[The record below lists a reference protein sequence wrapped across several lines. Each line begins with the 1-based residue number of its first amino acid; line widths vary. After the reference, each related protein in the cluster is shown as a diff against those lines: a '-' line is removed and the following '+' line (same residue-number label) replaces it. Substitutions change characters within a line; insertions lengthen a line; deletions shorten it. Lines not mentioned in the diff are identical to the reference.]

1 MALGYGENPQ
11 LKYAEDGG
19 STVLLETGSE
29 RVEWEWIGPD
39 GAIWQVY
46 DFPFI
51 DSDGAKLI
59 LEMGI
64 DITAQ
69 KKADAEVQKLNAELE
84 RRVEERTAQLAVAN
98 RDLFTSEA
106 HLREAL
112 HEKETLLK
120 EIHHR
125 VKNNLQIIQS
135 MLNLQVASI
144 SDPQVV
150 QLFRES
156 QSRIFSMAL
165 IHEKLYQSK
174 QLAKIDLAEYIK
186 SLAANLFL
194 SYGVTESKVKLV
206 VDVDDVN
213 LDAGA
218 VVPCA
223 LIINELV
230 SNSLK
235 YAFIGSDRFENGM
248 AQIVISL
255 QRDRGGKL
263 RLTVEDNGVG
273 LPEGFTV
280 NTSQSLGLKLVSV
293 LTRQLKGT
301 LQVVSNASGTKF
313 IIVFAE

>member
-1 MALGYGENPQ
+1 
-11 LKYAEDGG
+11 
-19 STVLLETGSE
+19 
-29 RVEWEWIGPD
+29 VEWEWIGPD

>member
-1 MALGYGENPQ
+1 M
-11 LKYAEDGG
+11 
-19 STVLLETGSE
+19 
-29 RVEWEWIGPD
+29 EWEWIGPD

>member
-1 MALGYGENPQ
+1 M
-11 LKYAEDGG
+11 
-19 STVLLETGSE
+19 
-29 RVEWEWIGPD
+29 
-39 GAIWQVY
+39 
-46 DFPFI
+46 
-51 DSDGAKLI
+51 
-59 LEMGI
+59 
-64 DITAQ
+64 
-69 KKADAEVQKLNAELE
+69 
-84 RRVEERTAQLAVAN
+84 
-98 RDLFTSEA
+98 
-106 HLREAL
+106 
-112 HEKETLLK
+112 
-120 EIHHR
+120 
-125 VKNNLQIIQS
+125 
-135 MLNLQVASI
+135 
-144 SDPQVV
+144 
-150 QLFRES
+150 
-156 QSRIFSMAL
+156 
-165 IHEKLYQSK
+165 
-174 QLAKIDLAEYIK
+174 
-186 SLAANLFL
+186 
-194 SYGVTESKVKLV
+194 V

-293 LTRQLKGT
+293 LTRQLKGA

-313 IIVFAE
+313 IVVFAE